1 MKLSRLMLAD
11 DHQLLL
17 EAFRK
22 FLEPHFDVVG
32 TATDGVAL
40 LEGAQTLRPDV
51 VVTDLAMPVLNG
63 LGCRAEA
70 EANVAGSQIDFPNH
84 ERRSRFCDS
93 SYA

>member
-1 MKLSRLMLAD
+1 M
-11 DHQLLL
+11 

-32 TATDGVAL
+32 TAKDGVAL

-63 LGCRAEA
+63 LDASRKPKQTLPEVKLIFLTMN
-70 EANVAGSQIDFPNH
+70 EDPDFAIQTM
-84 ERRSRFCDS
+84 R
-93 SYA
+93 